1 MRIALCEDSIPELEE
16 VQHALEQ
23 YRLQRPDLQLSISC
37 FRSGDEVLRAAGE
50 VPFHL
55 YLLDIVM
62 PGLTGL
68 ETARRL
74 KLLDPAVPV
83 IFLTSTADFALEA
96 FQVRASNYLLKPVRT
111 GPLFSALDELLSGPH
126 LHMVELAAEGGGTV
140 MAALGRIL
148 YLECSDHRILYY
160 LDDGAV
166 IRGRTIRTPFLE
178 AAVPLIRTGLFLQPH
193 RSYLV
198 NAGRILRLT
207 SRSVVLDTG
216 TELTISQ
223 MKQKVFRQQYMD
235 YLAGGAL

>member
-1 MRIALCEDSIPELEE
+1 MRIALCEDSISELEE

-23 YRLQRPDLQLSISC
+23 YRLQRPALHLSIAC
-37 FRSGDEVLRAAGE
+37 FRSGDALLCAAE
-50 VPFHL
+50 EAPFHL

-74 KLLDPAVPV
+74 KLLDPAAQVV
-83 IFLTSTADFALEA
+83 FLTSTADFALEA

-111 GPLFSALDELLSGPH
+111 GPLFDALDELLSNPH
-126 LHMVELAAEGGGTV
+126 QCIAELPAEGGDTV
-140 MAALGRIL
+140 MVALGHIL

-160 LDDGAV
+160 LDDSAV

-178 AAVPLIRTGLFLQPH
+178 AAAPLLRTGLFLQPH

-198 NAGRILRLT
+198 NASRILRLT
-207 SRSVVLDTG
+207 SRCVVLDTG
-216 TELTISQ
+216 TELAISQ
-223 MKQKVFRQQYMD
+223 MKQKTFRQQYMD
-235 YLAGGAL
+235 YLAGGSL